1 MIISFK
7 KRWPVIHETAFVAP
21 SADVIGDVEIGE
33 RSSIWFQTVIRGDVH
48 KIKIGKR
55 TNIQDH
61 SLLHVTEG
69 WTPLLIGDEVTIG
82 HRVILH
88 GCKVGN
94 RVLVGMGSIILD
106 GAEIGDECMIG
117 AGALVTKNMK
127 IPPRSLVLGIPGK
140 VVRELKPEELAG
152 LGESA
157 DHYVKTASE
166 YQGVV
171 RGPARAGDNQHELES
186 LDADL
191 FDDEGES

>member
-1 MIISFK
+1 
-7 KRWPVIHETAFVAP
+7 
-21 SADVIGDVEIGE
+21 
-33 RSSIWFQTVIRGDVH
+33 
-48 KIKIGKR
+48 
-55 TNIQDH
+55 
-61 SLLHVTEG
+61 
-69 WTPLLIGDEVTIG
+69 
-82 HRVILH
+82 
-88 GCKVGN
+88 
-94 RVLVGMGSIILD
+94 MGSIILD

>member
-88 GCKVGN
+88 GCKV
-94 RVLVGMGSIILD
+94 
-106 GAEIGDECMIG
+106 
-117 AGALVTKNMK
+117 
-127 IPPRSLVLGIPGK
+127 
-140 VVRELKPEELAG
+140 
-152 LGESA
+152 
-157 DHYVKTASE
+157 
-166 YQGVV
+166 
-171 RGPARAGDNQHELES
+171 
-186 LDADL
+186 
-191 FDDEGES
+191 